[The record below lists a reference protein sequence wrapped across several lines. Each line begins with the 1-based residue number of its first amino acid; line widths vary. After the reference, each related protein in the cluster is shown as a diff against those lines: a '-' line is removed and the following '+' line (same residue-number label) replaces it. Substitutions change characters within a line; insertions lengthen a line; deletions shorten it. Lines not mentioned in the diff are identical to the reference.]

1 MPKANKK
8 EQKIEQLYNKALLS
22 IETGQYDYAISI
34 LKSVL
39 AIDPDYIR
47 ALDAIKLAKT
57 RKLQK
62 LSLPSQKI
70 RSIVFMLQAFFYEN
84 FKKYEK
90 ALDKYESLF
99 ALMRPPLVMLVH
111 LGDVYLA
118 NRMVESATAAYKVVL
133 QSDTGNIHSLRKLG
147 KIYIEKSKISEAKA
161 IYDRLSNLASSDRI
175 VMKEVNDAYAMITID
190 RGQWEEEVSFRQ
202 KTKTADET
210 AEGGE
215 KPEEKRETVVL
226 EDINERLRI
235 ANESIEKDPH
245 NVDLHKEL
253 AKLLLEKGN
262 TNEAISEYRKI
273 ASIDPKDIQTHE
285 TIAELYR
292 RVGDVKKA
300 ISEYEKLAE
309 FFPDRAD
316 ILKTLAELYQE
327 QDASEKAIEI
337 CQKIIKITP
346 EDPNAHETLGR
357 LYEQTRFFSEA
368 ILQYEKTLALDPER
382 VKIEEG
388 LGNLYI
394 RDGKTAK
401 AIEKFQNLIKKDKAG
416 FDTYKVL
423 GGLYTK
429 EHMLDK
435 AKEIYQKIL
444 KTNPDEPLA
453 KAKLDEIEAIEL
465 DKKAEGI
472 GNEISEYEKALAADR
487 DNPEL
492 KNKLNEAR
500 VTRLALHI
508 KALEDR
514 IKVEPDNTEFHY
526 KLGAAYRER
535 GFFDK
540 ALKELQIAVKNE
552 VRSVAS
558 LHLMGLCFEEKN
570 MLDIAAKQLEKAS
583 ERLDTMNDEKKAILY
598 DLGRLYE
605 KMNQG
610 QKAFDK
616 YKEIYEVDIGYKD
629 ISEKIEKAYPK

>member
-8 EQKIEQLYNKALLS
+8 EQKIEQLYHKALLS
-22 IETGQYDYAISI
+22 IETGQYDYAITI

-47 ALDAIKLAKT
+47 ALDAIKLSKT

-62 LSLPSQKI
+62 SSLPSQKM

-118 NRMVESATAAYKVVL
+118 NRMVESAATAYKAVL
-133 QSDTGNIHSLRKLG
+133 QGDTGNIHSLRKLG
-147 KIYIEKSKISEAKA
+147 KIYLERGKISEAKA
-161 IYDRLSNLASSDRI
+161 IYDRLSDLAVSDRV
-175 VMKEVNDAYAMITID
+175 VMREVNDAYAMITID
-190 RGQWEEEVSFRQ
+190 RGQWEKEVSFRQ

-210 AEGGE
+210 AKGGE
-215 KPEEKRETVVL
+215 KQEEKRETGIS
-226 EDINERLRI
+226 EDINERLSI

-262 TNEAISEYRKI
+262 TSEAISEYRKI
-273 ASIDPKDIQTHE
+273 ASIDPKDVKAHE
-285 TIAELYR
+285 TLAELYR
-292 RVGDVKKA
+292 KVGDVKKA
-300 ISEYEKLAE
+300 ILEYEKLAE

-316 ILKTLAELYQE
+316 ILKTLAELYHE
-327 QDASEKAIEI
+327 QDAFDKAIEI
-337 CQKIIKITP
+337 YQKIIEITP
-346 EDPNAHETLGR
+346 EDTDAHETLGK
-357 LYEQTRFFSEA
+357 LYEQTRFFNEA
-368 ILQYEKTLALDPER
+368 ILQYEEALALDPER
-382 VKIEEG
+382 VKIEEE
-388 LGNLYI
+388 LGNLYL

-401 AIEKFQNLIKKDKAG
+401 AIEKFQNMVKKGKG
-416 FDTYKVL
+416 NFDTYKVL
-423 GGLYTK
+423 GGLYIK
-429 EHMLDK
+429 ERMLDE

-453 KAKLDEIEAIEL
+453 KAQLDEIEAIEL
-465 DKKAEGI
+465 DMQAE
-472 GNEISEYEKALAADR
+472 EIKNKIDEYEKEIVADR

-492 KNKLNEAR
+492 KNKLNEAKI
-500 VTRLALHI
+500 TKLDLHI
-508 KALEDR
+508 KAMEDR
-514 IKVEPDNTEFHY
+514 IKGDPDNTEFHY
-526 KLGAAYRER
+526 KLGTVYMER

-583 ERLDTMNDEKKAILY
+583 ERLGTINDEKKAILY

-629 ISEKIEKAYPK
+629 VSEKIEKAYSK

>member
-8 EQKIEQLYNKALLS
+8 EEKIEQLYHKALLS
-22 IETGQYDYAISI
+22 IETGQYDYAITI

-57 RKLQK
+57 KKLQK
-62 LSLPSQKI
+62 SSLPSQKM

-111 LGDVYLA
+111 LGDMYLA
-118 NRMVESATAAYKVVL
+118 NRMVERAATAYKAVL

-147 KIYIEKSKISEAKA
+147 RIYLERGKIIEAKA
-161 IYDRLSNLASSDRI
+161 IYDRLSNLAVSDRV
-175 VMKEVNDAYAMITID
+175 VMREVNDAYAMITID
-190 RGQWEEEVSFRQ
+190 RGQWEKEVSFRQ

-215 KPEEKRETVVL
+215 KQEEKGETGIS
-226 EDINERLRI
+226 EDINERLSI

-262 TNEAISEYRKI
+262 TSEAISEYRKI
-273 ASIDPKDIQTHE
+273 ASIDPKDVKAHE
-285 TIAELYR
+285 TLAELYR
-292 RVGDVKKA
+292 KVGDIKKA

-316 ILKTLAELYQE
+316 LMKMLAELYQE
-327 QDASEKAIEI
+327 QDASDKAIEI

-346 EDPNAHETLGR
+346 EDTDTHETLGR
-357 LYEQTRFFSEA
+357 LYEQTRFFNEA
-368 ILQYEKTLALDPER
+368 ILQYEKVLALDPER

-388 LGNLYI
+388 LGNLYL

-401 AIEKFQNLIKKDKAG
+401 AIEKFQNLINKGKG
-416 FDTYKVL
+416 NFDTYKVL

-429 EHMLDK
+429 GHMFEE
-435 AKEIYQKIL
+435 AKDIYQEIL
-444 KTNPDEPLA
+444 KTNPDEPFA
-453 KAKLDEIEAIEL
+453 KAQLDEIEAMEL
-465 DKKAEGI
+465 DLQAEGI
-472 GNEISEYEKALAADR
+472 KKKIDEYEEAIAADK

-492 KNKLNEAR
+492 KNKLNEAKI
-500 VTRLALHI
+500 TKLDLHI

-514 IKVEPDNTEFHY
+514 IKVDPDNTEFHY
-526 KLGAAYRER
+526 KLGEVYRER

-540 ALKELQIAVKNE
+540 ALKELQIAVKNKA
-552 VRSVAS
+552 RSVAS

-570 MLDIAAKQLEKAS
+570 MLDIAANQLEKAS
-583 ERLDTMNDEKKAILY
+583 EKLAAVNDEKNAILY

-605 KMNQG
+605 KMDQG
-610 QKAFDK
+610 PKAFDK

-629 ISEKIEKAYPK
+629 VSEKIEKAYPK